1 MGLVALLVA
10 MMCAVSNAYDLTNS
24 STALVTTERTIAR
37 RLAVPGIPNL
47 GEVSP
52 TLYRGAQPTQEGFH
66 KLAEMGIGIVV
77 DLRERGRE
85 VERQQ
90 VTKLG
95 MRFVAIPWN
104 CFHPEDTDMAR
115 FLRLLRHNH
124 SKKVFVH
131 CQTGDDRTGMMI
143 AAYRMAEQGWTAEQ
157 AMKEMEAYG
166 FTSSHYLICPGLSSY
181 EARFP
186 RRFKTSPA
194 FRDLRRSE
202 HLPGRE
208 PSAQPSKVSGPTMA
222 DERGPT
228 ILRTHMYE
236 INESRELPTVSVP
249 LVQSAK

>member
-1 MGLVALLVA
+1 MGLVALLVTTI
-10 MMCAVSNAYDLTNS
+10 CATSIVYDTANS

-37 RLAVPGIPNL
+37 KLAVPGVPNL
-47 GEVSP
+47 GEVSS
-52 TLYRGAQPTQEGFH
+52 TLYRGAQPTQQGFQ
-66 KLAEMGIGIVV
+66 KLAEMGISIVV

-115 FLRLLRHNH
+115 FLRLLRDNRG
-124 SKKVFVH
+124 KKVFVH

-143 AAYRMAEQGWTAEQ
+143 ATYRMAEEGWTAEE

-166 FTSSHYLICPGLSSY
+166 FTSSHHLICPGLSSY

-186 RRFKTSPA
+186 RRFKTSPS

-202 HLPGRE
+202 HLPGR
-208 PSAQPSKVSGPTMA
+208 
-222 DERGPT
+222 
-228 ILRTHMYE
+228 
-236 INESRELPTVSVP
+236 
-249 LVQSAK
+249 

>member
-1 MGLVALLVA
+1 MGLVAFLVTTI
-10 MMCAVSNAYDLTNS
+10 CATSIAYDTANP
-24 STALVTTERTIAR
+24 STALVTIERTIAR
-37 RLAVPGIPNL
+37 KLAVPGVPNL
-47 GEVSP
+47 GEVSS
-52 TLYRGAQPTQEGFH
+52 TLYRGAQPTQQGFQ
-66 KLAEMGIGIVV
+66 KLAEMGIRIVV

-115 FLRLLRHNH
+115 FLRLLRDNRG
-124 SKKVFVH
+124 KKVFVH

-143 AAYRMAEQGWTAEQ
+143 ATYRMAEEGWTAEE

-166 FTSSHYLICPGLSSY
+166 FTSSHHLICPGLSSY

-202 HLPGRE
+202 HLPGR
-208 PSAQPSKVSGPTMA
+208 
-222 DERGPT
+222 
-228 ILRTHMYE
+228 
-236 INESRELPTVSVP
+236 
-249 LVQSAK
+249 